1 MTLQDRCG
9 KQSLNN
15 IPFKAIEASK
25 TLVRQLQS
33 SNVAP
38 PPLAIVNLV
47 PQYDSIDF
55 NAAALRLRS
64 HRQEILASNLANAD
78 TPGYQARDVA
88 FDVALREQMQGV
100 SYQGRLPLA
109 VSHGQHRGSAMA
121 GSSGMDGPALLYR
134 SALQPSV
141 DGNTVDPDVE
151 RAHFAENT
159 VGFELAAALL
169 GRAVKSRQM
178 AITGQP

>member
-1 MTLQDRCG
+1 M
-9 KQSLNN
+9 N
-15 IPFKAIEASK
+15 I
-25 TLVRQLQS
+25 
-33 SNVAP
+33 
-38 PPLAIVNLV
+38 V
-47 PQYDSIDF
+47 PQFDPLGF
-55 NAAALRLRS
+55 NAAALRMRS

-100 SYQGRLPLA
+100 AYQRRLSLM
-109 VSHGQHRGSAMA
+109 VSHGQHRGNAVV

-134 SALQPSV
+134 SAMQPSV

-169 GRAVKSRQM
+169 GQTVKSRQM

>member
-1 MTLQDRCG
+1 M
-9 KQSLNN
+9 
-15 IPFKAIEASK
+15 
-25 TLVRQLQS
+25 
-33 SNVAP
+33 
-38 PPLAIVNLV
+38 NLV
-47 PQYDSIDF
+47 PRYDSIDF

-64 HRQEILASNLANAD
+64 HRQEVLASNLANAD
-78 TPGYQARDVA
+78 TPAYQARDVD
-88 FDVALREQMQGV
+88 FSLALREHMQGV
-100 SYQGRLPLA
+100 THQGRLQLA
-109 VSHGQHRGSAMA
+109 VSHGQHLASGADGRGGV
-121 GSSGMDGPALLYR
+121 GSPNLQYR

-159 VGFELAAALL
+159 VGFELATALL

>member
-1 MTLQDRCG
+1 
-9 KQSLNN
+9 
-15 IPFKAIEASK
+15 
-25 TLVRQLQS
+25 
-33 SNVAP
+33 
-38 PPLAIVNLV
+38 VNLV
-47 PQYDSIDF
+47 PRYDSIDF

-64 HRQEILASNLANAD
+64 QRQEVLASNLANAD
-78 TPGYQARDVA
+78 TPAYQARDID
-88 FDVALREQMQGV
+88 FSRALQEHMQGV
-100 SYQGRLPLA
+100 TQQGRLQLA
-109 VSHGQHRGSAMA
+109 LSHGQHLDRADAGRG
-121 GSSGMDGPALLYR
+121 GPSLLYR

-159 VGFELAAALL
+159 VGFELATALL